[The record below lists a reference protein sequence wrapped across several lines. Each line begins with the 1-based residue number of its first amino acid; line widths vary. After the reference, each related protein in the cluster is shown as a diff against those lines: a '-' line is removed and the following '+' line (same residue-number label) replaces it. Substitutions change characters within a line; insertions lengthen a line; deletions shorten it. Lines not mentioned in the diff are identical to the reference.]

1 MKVLDPSLKT
11 SVFELDVHTTSAP
24 EFVDLTDRVVDCLQ
38 QSQVRNG
45 FVVVFS
51 RHTTVA
57 VTIQENEPLL
67 LVDMANMLEHLS
79 PQNGYYRH
87 NDFDVRTVHM
97 HKDECPN
104 GHSHCQH
111 LTLGTSETIPIVD
124 GRLPLGEF
132 QRIFAVELDGQKALQ
147 IDHREVLVQ
156 ILGV

>member
-1 MKVLDPSLKT
+1 MKVLEASIRTCL
-11 SVFELDVHTTSAP
+11 FELDVRTNTAP
-24 EFVDLTDRVVDCLQ
+24 EFIDLTDRVADCVQ

-57 VTIQENEPLL
+57 VTIQEKEPLL
-67 LVDMANMLEHLS
+67 LVDMANMLERLS
-79 PQNGYYRH
+79 PQNGHYRH

-97 HKDECPN
+97 HENECPN

-147 IDHREVLVQ
+147 VDHRDVLVQ